1 MVDTGLCKSMKIR
14 FEKLMPAIEPQEAA
28 AAIISAQRR
37 GIEELTIPRHL
48 LHLNRVL
55 RVFPNKASKV
65 LADFLEAYVP
75 SDR

>member
-14 FEKLMPAIEPQEAA
+14 FEKLMPAVEPESAA
-28 AAIISAQRR
+28 ASIISAQRK

-48 LHLNRVL
+48 LHLNRGL
-55 RVFPNKASKV
+55 RVFPNKAAKV